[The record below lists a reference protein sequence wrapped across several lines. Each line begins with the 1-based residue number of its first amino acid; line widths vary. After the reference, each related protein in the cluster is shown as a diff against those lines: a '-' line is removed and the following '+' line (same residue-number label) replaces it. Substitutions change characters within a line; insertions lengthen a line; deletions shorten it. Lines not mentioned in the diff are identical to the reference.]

1 MGRAWLMLVD
11 FRPDIKKLEKNTKK
25 KVTKTASSFLSSL
38 FGAESKEFEQT
49 IERLIQEVDESGEE
63 LKRDRNFFAFEKYKK
78 NIKKLIDKLIEQNNI
93 IKKTTGKTTL
103 GGRQLYTI
111 KSVNHELEEMARK
124 LIDNKDIHYVLNKM
138 DDVRGMLV
146 DIYTE

>member
-1 MGRAWLMLVD
+1 MLVD

-25 KVTKTASSFLSSL
+25 KVKKTANSFLSAL
-38 FGAESKEFEQT
+38 FGAESKEFEST
-49 IERLIQEVDESGEE
+49 IEKLLQEVDDSGEE
-63 LKRDRNFFAFEKYKK
+63 LKKDRNFLAFEKYKK
-78 NIKKLIDKLIEQNNI
+78 NIKKLVDKLIEQNNI

-111 KSVNHELEEMARK
+111 KSINLELEEMARK

-146 DIYTE
+146 DVYSE

>member
-1 MGRAWLMLVD
+1 MLVD
-11 FRPDIKKLEKNTKK
+11 FRPEVNKNEKTGKK
-25 KVTKTASSFLSSL
+25 KVTKGTGSFLASL
-38 FGAESKEFEQT
+38 FGAEAKEFEAS

-78 NIKKLIDKLIEQNNI
+78 NVKRLIDKLVEQNNV

-103 GGRQLYTI
+103 GGRQLYVI
-111 KSVNHELEEMARK
+111 KSVNHELEEMARN

-138 DDVRGMLV
+138 DDVRGMLI